1 MDEGGLTLK
10 GYTGCKF
17 LGRGTQGSVFKAY
30 TISSSK
36 TSVAIKVISKNSLSK
51 TGRDNLVTEIGL
63 LKKIKHKFIVDLLDF
78 HWDDKYIYIVMEFC
92 GGGDLSTV
100 IKQRKCLSEQ
110 TCRRFVQQLA
120 SALQYLRQNNVS
132 HMDLK
137 PSNLLVTSSNPPI
150 LKVAD
155 FGFAQHLEENSKD
168 RGLKG
173 SPLYMAPEIFLS
185 DEYDAKAD
193 LWSIGVILYEGLF
206 GKAPFSSDT
215 LESLVV
221 KIKEDVPIIIPR
233 SRKISSECRD
243 LLSRCLVRCPEKRI
257 AFQDFFSH
265 PFLDLEHLPDD
276 KSFQKASKLV
286 NQAVVADRDKDA
298 EKAIRLYEES
308 LKYFN
313 PLVYYESDMK
323 KKEKLRSTVSGYQK
337 RCQEL
342 KQRSE
347 SSGSRDKQS
356 RLVALC
362 RTSSNLMTGVEICV
376 QAEDY
381 LAGGEI
387 DMALDRLTAGLGVLV
402 PALQQEPKGTRR
414 DILKEEITNW
424 MNCAERLKRHKE
436 DDSAVVKM
444 ATTSTNVV
452 ENEDATETANDDTS
466 GNKNS
471 CKLQ

>member
-36 TSVAIKVISKNSLSK
+36 TPVAIKVISKNSLSK

-265 PFLDLEHLPDD
+265 PFLDLDHLPDEN
-276 KSFQKASKLV
+276 SFQKASKLV

-323 KKEKLRSTVSGYQK
+323 KKEKLRSTVFGM
-337 RCQEL
+337 CL
-342 KQRSE
+342 
-347 SSGSRDKQS
+347 
-356 RLVALC
+356 
-362 RTSSNLMTGVEICV
+362 N
-376 QAEDY
+376 Y
-381 LAGGEI
+381 L
-387 DMALDRLTAGLGVLV
+387 
-402 PALQQEPKGTRR
+402 
-414 DILKEEITNW
+414 
-424 MNCAERLKRHKE
+424 
-436 DDSAVVKM
+436 
-444 ATTSTNVV
+444 
-452 ENEDATETANDDTS
+452 
-466 GNKNS
+466 
-471 CKLQ
+471 